1 MRKRVNAYLN
11 YIDKILAHELPV
23 TASFDA
29 GGEYVEKAAKDE
41 AHTRKDYEKLMET
54 HLAQISFFQ
63 HERLVHLMVT
73 IFFGVLAFAT
83 FFLLYLQIGQS
94 ILIAEGLS
102 WGLLALFLLLLV
114 LLVPYIMHYYLLEN
128 SVQKMYAQYDEMLK
142 RIRQ

>member
-1 MRKRVNAYLN
+1 MRKRVNAYLE
-11 YIDKILAHELPV
+11 YIDKILSHELPV

-29 GGEYVEKAAKDE
+29 SGEYVRKAAKDE
-41 AHTRKDYEKLMET
+41 APTRKDYEKLLET

-73 IFFGVLAFAT
+73 ILFAVLAFSA
-83 FFLLYLQIGQS
+83 FFLLYLQIGLSVQAS
-94 ILIAEGLS
+94 GGLS
-102 WGLLALFLLLLV
+102 WGLLILFLLLLV

-128 SVQKMYAQYDEMLK
+128 SVQKMYVQYDELLK

>member
-1 MRKRVNAYLN
+1 MRKRVNAYLE
-11 YIDKILAHELPV
+11 YIDKILSHELPV

-29 GGEYVEKAAKDE
+29 SGEYVRKAAKDE
-41 AHTRKDYEKLMET
+41 AHTRKDYEKLLET

-73 IFFGVLAFAT
+73 ILFAVLAFST
-83 FFLLYLQIGQS
+83 FFLLYLQIGLSVQAS
-94 ILIAEGLS
+94 GGLP
-102 WGLLALFLLLLV
+102 WGLLILFLLLLV

-128 SVQKMYAQYDEMLK
+128 SVQKMYAQYDELLK